1 MPSLNAKLD
10 HDRNSDIEAE
20 EDDIDIEK
28 LVTDLLKSKSNSNL
42 LCDILRYLQS
52 DDLGN
57 DNLAQNCFS
66 EKNNFRTISNS
77 RVRTRIEH

>member
-1 MPSLNAKLD
+1 MDKNNLVVFLQKKMPSLNAKLD

-57 DNLAQNCFS
+57 DALTQNF
-66 EKNNFRTISNS
+66 F
-77 RVRTRIEH
+77 

>member
-57 DNLAQNCFS
+57 DALTQNF
-66 EKNNFRTISNS
+66 F
-77 RVRTRIEH
+77 

>member
-57 DNLAQNCFS
+57 YVLTKQ
-66 EKNNFRTISNS
+66 FRLFKS
-77 RVRTRIEH
+77 RFQKWPIFLV

>member
-57 DNLAQNCFS
+57 DALTQNFFLNIRC
-66 EKNNFRTISNS
+66 R
-77 RVRTRIEH
+77 

>member
-57 DNLAQNCFS
+57 YVLTRQ
-66 EKNNFRTISNS
+66 FRLFKSGFQKWPIFL
-77 RVRTRIEH
+77 V

>member
-1 MPSLNAKLD
+1 MDKNNLVVFLQKKKMPSLNAKLD

-57 DNLAQNCFS
+57 GALTQNF
-66 EKNNFRTISNS
+66 F
-77 RVRTRIEH
+77 

>member
-57 DNLAQNCFS
+57 DKLAQNFFS
-66 EKNNFRTISNS
+66 EKNNLLEPFQILGW
-77 RVRTRIEH
+77 EPE